1 MKKLAILAATGA
13 VLAGCT
19 HSAGGPHEHMV
30 FPGVRPASDDTAV
43 YMAEEICEADGLNQQ
58 RADLLQRAYDMREM
72 VAEYEY
78 GRDTSLQ
85 TRVIELVNAF
95 ETDLQGTYTSVQ
107 TSCRTYSVCMHQNGY
122 QEASCNQTRLE
133 WREARDDFYNLSND
147 LAEIRLAIVQ
157 SCSDCREDLDG
168 IPDHR
173 GHRGHGAGHGSHP
186 STAHHHHGHQHRYD
200 IPIGSVF
207 SAPTTRDH

>member
-30 FPGVRPASDDTAV
+30 FTGVRPASDDTAIFL
-43 YMAEEICEADGLNQQ
+43 AEETCQVDEINDQ
-58 RADLLQRAYDMREM
+58 RGALLAQVHDMR
-72 VAEYEY
+72 VAIADRDY

-85 TRVIELVNAF
+85 TRVVELVNAF
-95 ETDLQGTYTSVQ
+95 ETDLQGAYTSVQ
-107 TSCRTYSVCMHQNGY
+107 TTCRSHAVCMHQNGY
-122 QEASCNQTRLE
+122 QESACNATRDE
-133 WREARDDFYNLSND
+133 WTHSRDQFAGLSAE
-147 LAEIRLAIVQ
+147 LAQIRLAIVQ
-157 SCSDCREDLDG
+157 NCSDCREDLDG

-173 GHRGHGAGHGSHP
+173 GHGGHGSGHGSHP

-200 IPIGSVF
+200 MPIGSVF